1 MNRIISLICFVTVS
15 FLALSSL
22 VYAHCDT
29 LDGPVI
35 QDARIA
41 LEKSDIT
48 PVLKWV
54 HQEKENEVQA
64 VFDNTLI
71 GRKENKE
78 SADMKFFESLVRI
91 HREGE
96 GADYTGVKPAGTVE
110 PAVAK
115 ADKAMEEGS
124 VDNLAEKI
132 GSVVA
137 SGIKKRFTE
146 VMEAKKHMNDSV
158 DEGRKYVAAY
168 VEYVHYVEAVH
179 NLATSEAVHEH
190 EKE

>member
-1 MNRIISLICFVTVS
+1 MKRIIILIFFVAVFS
-15 FLALSSL
+15 LALSSL
-22 VYAHCDT
+22 VHAHCDT

-35 QDARIA
+35 QDAQIA
-41 LEKSDIT
+41 LENDDVT

-54 HQEKENEVQA
+54 KQEKENEIQA
-64 VFDNTLI
+64 AFDDALI
-71 GRKENKE
+71 DRKENKE
-78 SADMKFFESLVRI
+78 SGDMKFFEALVSI

-124 VDNLAEKI
+124 VDNLADKI

-137 SGIKKRFTE
+137 GGIKKRFTK
-146 VMEAKKHMNDSV
+146 VMETKKHMNDSV
-158 DEGRKYVAAY
+158 KEGREYVAAY

-179 NLATSEAVHEH
+179 NLATGGSAHEH
-190 EKE
+190 E

>member
-1 MNRIISLICFVTVS
+1 MKRIIILIFSVAVFS
-15 FLALSSL
+15 LALSSL
-22 VYAHCDT
+22 VHAHCDT

-41 LEKSDIT
+41 LETSDVT
-48 PVLKWV
+48 PVLKWAKKD
-54 HQEKENEVQA
+54 KESEIQA
-64 VFDNTLI
+64 AFDNALI
-71 GRKENKE
+71 ERKENKE
-78 SADMKFFESLVRI
+78 SADMKFFEALVRI
-91 HREGE
+91 HRAGE
-96 GADYTGVKPAGTVE
+96 GAEFTGIKPAGEIE

-115 ADKAMEEGS
+115 ADKAIEEGE

-137 SGIKKRFTE
+137 SGIKKRFSE

-158 DEGRKYVAAY
+158 EEGRKYVAAY

-179 NLATSEAVHEH
+179 NLATGGSAHKHE
-190 EKE
+190 

>member
-1 MNRIISLICFVTVS
+1 MKRVISVVSLIAVLS
-15 FLALSSL
+15 LILSSL

-41 LEKSDIT
+41 LEKGDVTS
-48 PVLKWV
+48 VLKWV
-54 HQEKENEVQA
+54 KQKNENEIQA
-64 VFDNTLI
+64 VFDNALI
-71 GRKENKE
+71 ERKENKE
-78 SADMKFFESLVRI
+78 SGDMKFFEALVRI

-158 DEGRKYVAAY
+158 AEGRKYVAAY

-179 NLATSEAVHEH
+179 NLATSGSAHEH
-190 EKE
+190 ENE